1 MAQFDSDG
9 DEIPDF
15 LRAFDDTRKTRKLI
29 YDGMLDSVKKRF
41 PVENDEYRIELSNV
55 RYTGPQDYSLKQI
68 KDALL
73 KNRKLQTPMSGTW
86 KLVHKPTN
94 TVLDERDDVL
104 MHVPY
109 YTDRGTL
116 ISNGNEYTVVNQA
129 RLRAGVYARK
139 KKSGEYE
146 AQFNTKPGTG
156 PGFHIEMAPSTGVFT
171 LTSGQAHIPLY
182 SILKGLGVDDKTI
195 MKSWGTDVTMANAKK
210 HDPRAMR
217 RLYARLAGR
226 KAIPNLNDLD
236 TDNFVKE
243 ALSKAELDEDVVQRT
258 MGLEGVKSVTPA
270 LLLRASQKVLNISR
284 GDEQEDKRDAPRF
297 AQVYSIEDFLRERVD
312 KDSGKLSQQLL
323 WRAKRDRNLGRI
335 PRGALNPYIDQ
346 FLNGTGLALPG
357 EEASPLSNYVQMHR
371 LTRLGQGGIGSIDL
385 VTDEARDVQG
395 DYLGYVD
402 PVAGPECFVP
412 GSFIF
417 TNKGFIRVEDVT
429 LDTEVACNIDGK
441 LEFRKPERVIAE
453 PYSGLVY
460 EGKSDYVHYKVTP
473 THRLWCQKL
482 EGNREYRFLSAAEGS
497 KCQLGFMCGGHS
509 AYEPEVPYTE
519 VNIPYVTCPTN
530 NCKSKPLP
538 PIEIGLF
545 CRFLGWFISEG
556 NTDGESIDITQSLP
570 THLDDLKDVLQKMPI
585 EFRYDGKRF
594 RAGNRSLAAYLQKL
608 GRSWEKYIP
617 EEFFEAPA
625 WARKLL
631 LDSLCYGDGR
641 HKRDTF
647 SYCTTSKRLAEDVE
661 RLCISLGI
669 SCNMRFERD
678 DRDIARRTHGTWV
691 VHVNKRHM
699 RALYTKNRHRLGN
712 YYEEYYCGK
721 VYCVTV
727 PGGLVYARYGDRG
740 AHWTGNSP
748 SAGVDVRIAGNTY
761 KGNDGQLYTKM
772 LNMRTGKREYV
783 SLAKASDHRV
793 AFPGQDPKSP
803 YLYAMKD
810 NVPMRVPM
818 DEVDYMV
825 PSIASMETTTANLNP
840 MPTGVQGVRQFYATK
855 FWEQYLPMVKGEVP
869 LVDSLMPNG
878 KETFSE
884 HYGKRVASVTSQEDG
899 IVTAVDG
906 DRITVKGADGKKHDY
921 ELVKYFPHNRMSSFS
936 TFPSVEV
943 GQEVKKGD
951 LLAHSN
957 YTDAKTG
964 AFNMG
969 VNLKVAIMPSGDSG
983 NYEDAITI
991 SETAARK
998 LATEQLFGFDADTR
1012 NGVEIDK
1019 KKYMSLFPQKF
1030 TKDQYATLDDNGV
1043 VKPGTELHRGDPII
1057 VSVGPKLLSA
1067 KDAQLGRLS
1076 KVLRNAYTD
1085 KAEVWEHD
1093 WPGTV
1098 VDAVATSRG
1107 AKVNVVTAPPKQ
1119 SGDKLSPSQALKG
1132 VIGDVR
1138 PDNEM
1143 PRDAYT
1149 NEPYEILMNP
1159 MGFLS
1164 RVAPNQLIEIALGKL
1179 AKKTG
1184 QQVRIP
1190 QLPPEE
1196 GWAVWAQRQLDAAGV
1211 KDSSDVFDPRTGK
1224 TIKGIGDGYVHIHAF
1239 HHLAEKKLSARG
1251 DDASYTQ
1258 DEAPS
1263 RGGFSGA
1270 KRVSGLSRTALLSHG
1285 ATENLKDMM
1294 TIRGTKNEEYWNKL
1308 RLGLPVQEP
1317 GVPFIYTKFLES
1329 LKAGGINV
1337 VEKGNKTSILPL
1349 TDKDIDAMSEGRTIT
1364 SSKMVDSD
1372 LRPVAGG
1379 LFDVGKTGGPDG
1391 NRWTAI
1397 KLPEPVPNPV
1407 MEEPVRRVLGLTVEK
1422 LEGILAGTE
1431 KLDGKTGGEAI
1442 KSALEKVDVDT
1453 RIRQARSDIQNKRG
1467 AARDDAVKVLG
1478 YLKSMQEQ
1486 GLEPKDWVI
1495 TKVPVIPPKF
1505 RPVSKLGDVQLVSDM
1520 NDLYKDVIENAEN
1533 YMALKGS
1540 VADSS
1545 LADERLNLY
1554 KSVAAAFGLGD
1565 PITPEGQAKNI
1576 KGAIR
1581 QVIGTGSPKW
1591 SMFQAKIIAK
1601 NLDNV
1606 GRGVVIPDENYDMD
1620 QLGVPEKIA
1629 WEVYKPYVQRSL
1641 VRRGYNPVQATRMI
1655 EERDKTAEQFLRDE
1669 MDRRPILMER
1679 APAWHK
1685 FNVMAFRPK
1694 IVDGNVLRVSPL
1706 VDEPYN
1712 MDHDGDQVNI
1722 HVPSSEK
1729 AVREAYERMLPSKNL
1744 IALDDLS
1751 SPRYKL
1757 AKEQVLGLYNATQA
1771 ASNKPVTTFRTVQ
1784 EAKEAY
1790 RKGLIG
1796 LNDPIRILT

>member
-1 MAQFDSDG
+1 MALFDRDG
-9 DEIPDF
+9 DEIPGG
-15 LRAFDDTRKTRKLI
+15 LRAFDDAPATRKLV
-29 YDGMLDSVKKRF
+29 YDGMLDAVSKRF

-55 RYTGPQDYSLKQI
+55 RYTGPKDYSLKQI

-73 KNRKLQTPMSGTW
+73 KNRKLQTAMSGTW
-86 KLVHKPTN
+86 RLVHKPTN
-94 TVLDERDDVL
+94 KVLDERDDVI

-129 RLRAGVYARK
+129 RLRAGVYARQK
-139 KKSGEYE
+139 SSGEYE

-182 SILKGLGVDDKTI
+182 SVLKGLGVDDKA
-195 MKSWGTDVTMANAKK
+195 MAKAWGSEIALANAKK

-226 KAIPNLNDLD
+226 RAQPGLSDLD
-236 TDNFVKE
+236 TDMYVKA
-243 ALSKAELDEDVVQRT
+243 ALSRCELDDEVVQRT
-258 MGLEGVKSVTPA
+258 MGLEGVKSVTPE
-270 LLLRASQKVLNISR
+270 LLVRAAQKVLNISR
-284 GDEQEDKRDAPRF
+284 GDEQSDKRDAPRF
-297 AQVYSIEDFLRERVD
+297 ARIYSIEDFLRERVD

-335 PRGALNPYIDQ
+335 PRGALNPYVEQ

-402 PVAGPECFVP
+402 PEAGPE
-412 GSFIF
+412 
-417 TNKGFIRVEDVT
+417 
-429 LDTEVACNIDGK
+429 
-441 LEFRKPERVIAE
+441 
-453 PYSGLVY
+453 
-460 EGKSDYVHYKVTP
+460 
-473 THRLWCQKL
+473 
-482 EGNREYRFLSAAEGS
+482 SA
-497 KCQLGFMCGGHS
+497 
-509 AYEPEVPYTE
+509 
-519 VNIPYVTCPTN
+519 
-530 NCKSKPLP
+530 
-538 PIEIGLF
+538 
-545 CRFLGWFISEG
+545 
-556 NTDGESIDITQSLP
+556 
-570 THLDDLKDVLQKMPI
+570 
-585 EFRYDGKRF
+585 
-594 RAGNRSLAAYLQKL
+594 
-608 GRSWEKYIP
+608 
-617 EEFFEAPA
+617 
-625 WARKLL
+625 
-631 LDSLCYGDGR
+631 
-641 HKRDTF
+641 
-647 SYCTTSKRLAEDVE
+647 
-661 RLCISLGI
+661 
-669 SCNMRFERD
+669 
-678 DRDIARRTHGTWV
+678 
-691 VHVNKRHM
+691 
-699 RALYTKNRHRLGN
+699 
-712 YYEEYYCGK
+712 
-721 VYCVTV
+721 
-727 PGGLVYARYGDRG
+727 
-740 AHWTGNSP
+740 
-748 SAGVDVRIAGNTY
+748 SAGVDVRIASNTF
-761 KGNDGQLYTKM
+761 KGNDGQLYSKM
-772 LNMRTGKREYV
+772 LNLRTGKREYV
-783 SLAKASDHRV
+783 SLSKASDRRV
-793 AFPGQDPKSP
+793 AFPGQDPNAP

-810 NVPMRVPM
+810 NVPTMVPR

-825 PSIASMETTTANLNP
+825 PSLSSMLTTATNLNP
-840 MPTGVQGVRQFYATK
+840 MPTGVQGSRQFYATK

-869 LVDSLMPNG
+869 LVDSLMPDG

-884 HYGKRVASVTSQEDG
+884 YYGKRVASVTAAEDG
-899 IVTAVDG
+899 IVTAVDDG
-906 DRITVKGADGKKHDY
+906 KITVKGGDGKKHDY
-921 ELVKYFPHNRMSSFS
+921 ELVKWFPHNRMSSLS
-936 TFPSVEV
+936 TFPSVKV

-957 YTDAKTG
+957 YTDPKTG
-964 AFNMG
+964 SFNMG
-969 VNLKVAIMPSGDSG
+969 VNLKVAIMPSGDSS

-991 SETAARK
+991 SETAAKR
-998 LATEQLFGFDADTR
+998 LATEQLFGFDVDQR
-1012 NGVEIDK
+1012 NGVQIDK
-1019 KKYMSLFPQKF
+1019 KRYMSVFPQKF
-1030 TKDQYATLDDNGV
+1030 SKAQYDTLDDTGV
-1043 VKPGTELHRGDPII
+1043 VKPGTVLHKGDPII

-1067 KDAQLGRLS
+1067 RDAQLGRLS
-1076 KVLRNAYTD
+1076 KVLRNSFTD

-1107 AKVNVVTAPPKQ
+1107 ARVNVVTTPPKQ
-1119 SGDKLSPSQALKG
+1119 VGDKLSPTNALKG
-1132 VIGDVR
+1132 VIGSVR

-1143 PRDAYT
+1143 PRDAAT
-1149 NEPYEILMNP
+1149 NEPYEVLMNP

-1164 RVAPNQLIEIALGKL
+1164 RVAPNQLIEIALGKV

-1184 QQVRIP
+1184 QQIRLP

-1196 GWAVWAQRQLDAAGV
+1196 GWAAWAQKQLDAAGV
-1211 KDSSDVFDPRTGK
+1211 SDSADVFDPRSGK
-1224 TIKGIGDGYVHIHAF
+1224 TIKGVGDGYVYMHAF

-1294 TIRGTKNEEYWNKL
+1294 TIRGTRNETYWNKL
-1308 RLGLPVQEP
+1308 RLGLPTEEP

-1337 VEKGNKTSILPL
+1337 VEKGDKTSILPL
-1349 TDKDIDAMSEGRTIT
+1349 TDKDIDRMSEGRTIA
-1364 SSKMVDSD
+1364 SSKMMDAD

-1379 LFDVGKTGGPDG
+1379 LFDLGKTGGPDG

-1407 MEEPVRRVLGLTVEK
+1407 MEEPVRRVLGLTVER
-1422 LEGILAGTE
+1422 LENVLAGTE

-1442 KSALEKVDVDT
+1442 KSALEKVDVDA
-1453 RIRQARSDIQNKRG
+1453 RIAQARKDIETKRG

-1486 GLEPKDWVI
+1486 GLEPKDWMI

-1505 RPVSKLGDVQLVSDM
+1505 RPVSKLGDVQLVADL
-1520 NDLYKDVIENAEN
+1520 NELYKDVIENAEN
-1533 YMALKGS
+1533 YTALKGS
-1540 VADSS
+1540 VADES

-1576 KGAIR
+1576 KGAVR
-1581 QVIGTGSPKW
+1581 QVIGTGSPKF

-1606 GRGVVIPDENYDMD
+1606 GRGVVTPDENYDMD
-1620 QLGVPEKIA
+1620 ELGIPEKIA
-1629 WEVYKPYVQRSL
+1629 WEVYKPYVQRRL

-1655 EERDKTAEQFLRDE
+1655 EQRDRTAESFLREE
-1669 MDRRPILMER
+1669 MDQRPVLMER

-1694 IVDGNVLRVSPL
+1694 IVDGNTIRVSPL
-1706 VDEPYN
+1706 IDEPYT

-1722 HVPSSEK
+1722 HVPSSDK
-1729 AVREAYERMLPSKNL
+1729 AVKEAYERMLPSRNL
-1744 IALDDLS
+1744 FSLTDLS

-1757 AKEQVLGLYNATQA
+1757 AKEQVLGLYNATQPA
-1771 ASNKPVTTFRTVQ
+1771 NGRPATVFNSAR
-1784 EAKEAY
+1784 EAKEAF
-1790 RKGLIG
+1790 RQGLIG
-1796 LNDPIRILT
+1796 LNDPIVIRA

>member
-1 MAQFDSDG
+1 MVRFDEDG
-9 DEIPDF
+9 DEIPEG
-15 LRAFDDTRKTRKLI
+15 LRAFDDARATRQLI
-29 YDGMLDSVKKRF
+29 YDGMLDSVRKRF

-55 RYTGPQDYSLKQI
+55 RYTGPQEYSLKQV

-86 KLVHKPTN
+86 RLVHKPTN
-94 TVLDERDDVL
+94 AVLDERDDVI

-129 RLRAGVYARK
+129 RLRAGVYARR
-139 KKSGEYE
+139 KKSGEVE

-156 PGFHIEMAPSTGVFT
+156 PGFHVEMSPSTGVFT

-182 SILKGLGVDDKTI
+182 SVLRGLGVDDKAI
-195 MKSWGTDVTMANAKK
+195 AKAWGSDIAVANAKK

-226 KAIPNLNDLD
+226 KAVPNLSDFD
-236 TDNFVKE
+236 AEAFVKD
-243 ALSKAELDEDVVQRT
+243 ALAKTELDEEVVQRT
-258 MGLEGVKSVTPA
+258 MGLEGVKSVTPE

-297 AQVYSIEDFLRERVD
+297 AQVYSIEDFLKERVD

-323 WRAKRDRNLGRI
+323 WRAKRDRSLGRI
-335 PRGALNPYIDQ
+335 HRGALDPYVDQ

-357 EEASPLSNYVQMHR
+357 DEASPLSNYVQMHR

-402 PVAGPECFVP
+402 PVAGPE
-412 GSFIF
+412 S
-417 TNKGFIRVEDVT
+417 
-429 LDTEVACNIDGK
+429 
-441 LEFRKPERVIAE
+441 
-453 PYSGLVY
+453 
-460 EGKSDYVHYKVTP
+460 
-473 THRLWCQKL
+473 
-482 EGNREYRFLSAAEGS
+482 
-497 KCQLGFMCGGHS
+497 
-509 AYEPEVPYTE
+509 
-519 VNIPYVTCPTN
+519 
-530 NCKSKPLP
+530 
-538 PIEIGLF
+538 
-545 CRFLGWFISEG
+545 
-556 NTDGESIDITQSLP
+556 
-570 THLDDLKDVLQKMPI
+570 
-585 EFRYDGKRF
+585 
-594 RAGNRSLAAYLQKL
+594 
-608 GRSWEKYIP
+608 
-617 EEFFEAPA
+617 PA
-625 WARKLL
+625 
-631 LDSLCYGDGR
+631 
-641 HKRDTF
+641 
-647 SYCTTSKRLAEDVE
+647 
-661 RLCISLGI
+661 
-669 SCNMRFERD
+669 
-678 DRDIARRTHGTWV
+678 
-691 VHVNKRHM
+691 
-699 RALYTKNRHRLGN
+699 
-712 YYEEYYCGK
+712 
-721 VYCVTV
+721 
-727 PGGLVYARYGDRG
+727 
-740 AHWTGNSP
+740 
-748 SAGVDVRIAGNTY
+748 AGVDVRIAGNTY
-761 KGNDGQLYTKM
+761 KGSDGQLYTKM

-810 NVPMRVPM
+810 NVPTRVPR

-840 MPTGVQGVRQFYATK
+840 MPTGVQGARQFYATK

-884 HYGKRVASVTSQEDG
+884 HYGKRIASVTSQEDG
-899 IVTAVDG
+899 VVTAVD
-906 DRITVKGADGKKHDY
+906 DDHITVKGADGKKHDY
-921 ELVKYFPHNRMSSFS
+921 ELVRYFPHNRMSSFS
-936 TFPSVEV
+936 TFPSVKV
-943 GQEVKKGD
+943 GQEVRKGD

-957 YTDAKTG
+957 YTDPKTG

-969 VNLKVAIMPSGDSG
+969 VNLKVAIMPSGDSS

-991 SETAARK
+991 SETAAKK
-998 LATEQLFGFDADTR
+998 LATEQLFGFDADTM

-1107 AKVNVVTAPPKQ
+1107 AKVNVVTTPPKQ
-1119 SGDKLSPSQALKG
+1119 VGDKLSPSQALKG
-1132 VIGDVR
+1132 VIGQVR

-1184 QQVRIP
+1184 KQVRIP

-1224 TIKGIGDGYVHIHAF
+1224 TLKGIGDGYVHIHAF

-1337 VEKGNKTSILPL
+1337 VEKGDKTSILPL

-1442 KSALEKVDVDT
+1442 KSALEKVDVDA

-1486 GLEPKDWVI
+1486 GLEPKDWMI

-1722 HVPSSEK
+1722 HVPSSDK

-1757 AKEQVLGLYNATQA
+1757 SKEQVLGLYNATQPA
-1771 ASNKPVTTFRTVQ
+1771 LRKPVTVFRTAQ
-1784 EAKEAY
+1784 DAKEAY

-1796 LNDPIRILT
+1796 LNDPIRILQR